1 VPLRGCI
8 GWLETAVEEGS
19 HGGSQDL
26 CIATFASWD
35 LPPPPFINVIDVT
48 TYVTTYITTYVTTY
62 VTTYITIP
70 PPLQGYTLFPSPG

>member
-1 VPLRGCI
+1 VLLHGCI

-48 TYVTTYITTYVTTY
+48 TYVTTYITTYVTTF
-62 VTTYITIP
+62 VIIP
-70 PPLQGYTLFPSPG
+70 PLLQGYTLFSFQG